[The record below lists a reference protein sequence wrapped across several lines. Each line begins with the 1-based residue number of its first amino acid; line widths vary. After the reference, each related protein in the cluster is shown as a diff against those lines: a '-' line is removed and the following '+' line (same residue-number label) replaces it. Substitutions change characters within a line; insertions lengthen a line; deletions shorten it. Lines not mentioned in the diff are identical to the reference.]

1 MNVQVETDFT
11 NTSEHNMSTLLL
23 ILYVYIVHTYT
34 YIYMC
39 VCVFVLYCL
48 CLCRCFCFIYIY
60 IYIYIYIHRKHNYRD
75 IIKSTHGATGIK
87 FTSPKNGKQD
97 RNIGTVLFSWVIRG
111 LALNSSQVLSILK
124 TRVCLYLAETF
135 LHVRRAIWM
144 NKITARNLHNLL
156 YHLLEIEPLLSSK
169 PLSKKRKKSIDE
181 VTDVTS
187 VSDYGC
193 NSATDG
199 NSWHDN

>member
-23 ILYVYIVHTYT
+23 ILYVYIVHTHT
-34 YIYMC
+34 HIYIYVC
-39 VCVFVLYCL
+39 VCI
-48 CLCRCFCFIYIY
+48 CFILSMSLFLFYIYIY
-60 IYIYIYIHRKHNYRD
+60 IYIYIYRKHNYID